1 MKKALIVVIMA
12 ILWIKGA
19 SGSEWQGIIDGSGQT
34 KSEPVVTLGVFTD
47 THYSATK
54 PDKAG
59 RNYMASKQKVE
70 EAVEVFNAKNVDMV
84 LSLGD
89 IVDNEFDDYA
99 DIAQYLNRLK
109 MPFHTILGNHDFIVP
124 FSIQQQNNAF
134 KTLGVTDRYF
144 SIVKENVRL
153 IFLDTS
159 DIAMY
164 SNAEESKSYCEA
176 EAILAQLKEACAVNA
191 RNYNGAIG
199 TTQMQW
205 LEEQLNEATQA
216 SENVVCFSHIP
227 LFVKDGERYTLWNGD
242 DIGEMLKKNT
252 CVKSYIAGHHHVGGY
267 SDAGGIHHIVMKG
280 MVQGPENSFAI
291 ISIYQDRIV
300 IDGYGREDDREY
312 KFR

>member
-19 SGSEWQGIIDGSGQT
+19 SGSERQGIIDGSGQT

-59 RNYMASKQKVE
+59 RSYMASKQKVK
-70 EAVEVFNAKNVDMV
+70 EAVEVFNARKVDMV
-84 LSLGD
+84 ISLGD

-99 DIAQYLNRLK
+99 DIAQYLKKLK
-109 MPFHTILGNHDFIVP
+109 MRFHTIPGNHDFIVP
-124 FSIQQQNNAF
+124 FSLQQQNEAF
-134 KTLGVTDRYF
+134 KTLGVAERYF
-144 SIVKENVRL
+144 SIVKGNVRL

-164 SNAEESKSYCEA
+164 SNDAESMNYREA
-176 EAILAQLKEACAVNA
+176 ETILAQLKEECAVNA
-191 RNYNGAIG
+191 RNYNGAISKA
-199 TTQMQW
+199 QMQW
-205 LEEQLNEATQA
+205 LEVQLNEATQA
-216 SENVVCFSHIP
+216 SENVICFSHIP
-227 LFVKDGERYTLWNGD
+227 IYVNGGERYTLWNGE
-242 DIGEMLKKNT
+242 DIMDIFKMKS

-267 SDAGGIHHIVMKG
+267 SDVGGIHHIAMKG

-291 ISIYQDRIV
+291 ISIYEDRIV
-300 IDGYGREDDREY
+300 IDGYGREEDRKY